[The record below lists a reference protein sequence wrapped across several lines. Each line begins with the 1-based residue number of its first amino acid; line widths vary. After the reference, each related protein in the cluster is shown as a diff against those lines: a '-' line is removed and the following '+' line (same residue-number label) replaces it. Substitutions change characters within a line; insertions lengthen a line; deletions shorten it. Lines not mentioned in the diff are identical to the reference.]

1 MAVLGDRK
9 RAASGMKR
17 DKLSSVAA
25 RSRGPSRRQP
35 GKRRSNQVDLL
46 VGRRLREA
54 RIMAGATQEQL
65 GAAIGV
71 GARSVQ
77 QYESGARRLTAAR
90 LAAVV
95 KFLGVPMSFLFK
107 EEVTPAAR
115 MQEAGLT
122 AMEIELVLT
131 FRAIASSSLRERI
144 LRLAKA
150 ASEEACAVD

>member
-1 MAVLGDRK
+1 
-9 RAASGMKR
+9 MKR
-17 DKLSSVAA
+17 HKVSSAAA

-35 GKRRSNQVDLL
+35 GKRRVNQVDLL

-54 RIMAGATQEQL
+54 RVMAGASPEQL
-65 GAAIGV
+65 GAALGV
-71 GARSVQ
+71 SARSVQ
-77 QYESGARRLTAAR
+77 KYETGARRLTAAR

-115 MQEAGLT
+115 MEGAGLT
-122 AMEIELVLT
+122 PLEIELVLT
-131 FRAIASSSLRERI
+131 FRAIASSSQRERI

-150 ASEEACAVD
+150 ASEEACAID